1 MKEVLYV
8 KEVLVNSREHMLTAM
23 SHVPSRVLV
32 TGAAGRLGSEVLRV
46 LAAQG
51 AAVVGLD
58 RTDPGGADTFL
69 TGSAADVDLVA
80 KAMSG
85 VDTVIHLAAIPRPTL
100 GTPEE
105 VFVGNVAATFVVLDQ
120 AARAGVRRAV
130 IASSLSITGLPFA
143 PKPAVPDYVPV
154 DEAMPLQVGD
164 PYALSK
170 QADEATAA
178 MVARRDGMSVV
189 AVRFPMLGE
198 PEFLAEEA
206 VAHREDP
213 GSRAHSMWAYLDM
226 RDAATVC
233 WLGATASLSGAHVLY
248 VAAPETL
255 SPYPTEDLVARY
267 LPGVPVRAPLPGRSV
282 PIDTSAASSLLGF
295 TAAHHFEIT
304 PAELP

>member
-1 MKEVLYV
+1 
-8 KEVLVNSREHMLTAM
+8 M

-32 TGAAGRLGSEVLRV
+32 TGAAGRLGSAVLRV

-51 AAVVGLD
+51 VAVVGLD
-58 RTDPGGADTFL
+58 RQDPGGTTSFF

-80 KAMSG
+80 EAMAG

-105 VFVGNVAATFVVLDQ
+105 VFVGNAAATFVVLDQ

-143 PKPAVPDYVPV
+143 PKPAAPDYVPV
-154 DEAMPLQVGD
+154 DEAMPLQVAD

-178 MVARRDGMSVV
+178 MVARRDGMAVV
-189 AVRFPMLGE
+189 ALRFPMLGE
-198 PEFLAEEA
+198 PEFLTAEA
-206 VAHREDP
+206 VRFREDP
-213 GSRAHSMWAYLDM
+213 GYGASSLWAYLDM
-226 RDAATVC
+226 EDAATAC
-233 WLGATASLSGAHVLY
+233 WHGVTADVSGAHALY

-255 SPYPTEDLVARY
+255 SSYPTEDLVARY
-267 LPGVPVRAPLPGRSV
+267 LPGVPVRAPLPGRAV
-282 PIDTSAASSLLGF
+282 PIDTAAATALLGF

-304 PAELP
+304 PAELT

>member
-1 MKEVLYV
+1 
-8 KEVLVNSREHMLTAM
+8 MLAPM

-32 TGAAGRLGSEVLRV
+32 TGAAGRLGSAVLRV

-58 RTDPGGADTFL
+58 RTDPGTVDTFF

-80 KAMSG
+80 AAMSG

-105 VFVGNVAATFVVLDQ
+105 VFVGNAAATFVVLDQ

-130 IASSLSITGLPFA
+130 IASSLSITGLPFS

-154 DEAMPLQVGD
+154 DEAMPLQVAD

-178 MVARRDGMSVV
+178 MVARRDGMAVV
-189 AVRFPMLGE
+189 ALRFPMLGE
-198 PEFLAEEA
+198 PEFLAATAEEY
-206 VAHREDP
+206 REDP
-213 GSRAHSMWAYLDM
+213 GSGASVLWAYLDM
-226 RDAATVC
+226 RDAATAC
-233 WLGATASLSGAHVLY
+233 WRGVTAEVSGAHVLY
-248 VAAPETL
+248 VAAPDTL
-255 SPYPTEDLVARY
+255 APHPTEELLASY
-267 LPGVPVRAPLPGRSV
+267 LPGVPRRAPLPGRRV
-282 PIDTSAASSLLGF
+282 PIDTAAATALLGF
-295 TAAHHFEIT
+295 VPEYHFELG
-304 PAELP
+304 AS